1 MNWLKMNRGKIAA
14 VIIVALLLGIAYF
27 SSGEPPEENNTEIKK
42 EETKKLVLP
51 QDNTDSEKEKTE
63 VEPDAESEAV
73 TVSESKLENEKE
85 DVPENEE
92 ITEESNAEKEAEKS
106 HELKNE
112 IKADSKTSDNN
123 EEQPVKSEEKPE
135 KEPTEEEQTKVDDK
149 RNLCTLSV
157 RCDTINQNLEL
168 LDKSKHGLIPTDGVI
183 LNNKNISF
191 EEGDSVFDVL
201 LREMKN
207 NNIHFE
213 YVKTP
218 MYDGVYIEGIG
229 NIYEFDCGARSGW
242 LYCVNGEFPGYS
254 SSQYKLKSGDVI
266 EFLYTCDMGK
276 DVGK

>member
-112 IKADSKTSDNN
+112 IKADSKTSGNN
-123 EEQPVKSEEKPE
+123 EEQPVKLEEKPE
-135 KEPTEEEQTKVDDK
+135 KESTEEEQTKVDDK

>member
-27 SSGEPPEENNTEIKK
+27 NSGEPPEENNTEIKK